1 MAPKTRCKRCGE
13 ELEATVYTY
22 INHLRRHEIEEDESG
37 TIAGLYRGLKKVIE
51 TAVKGLILFLGVLL
65 LVVLFFEFRKNQPI
79 VTPFDVPSDLKDFT
93 GVTVAELLIDEVNNR
108 ISSVP
113 SPSYP
118 GIVGAG
124 TGVGVQTARPE
135 PVRFKR
141 ASPEGLTIKME
152 VGGISLDSFVSY
164 FKGVFGKESEVISGN
179 IIRNGDNIK
188 IISRT
193 NKKGP
198 WSEEGREEDLEIII
212 EKLAEE
218 MAFDIAPN
226 YLKSVELAR
235 FYSNNGRYEEA
246 DITYRKIT
254 TDKSEEKPKN
264 LEETYIEWGKV
275 LSRLKERE
283 EAENKYKEACK
294 IAWDCEE
301 LSFDQCLESYKKADQ
316 EGKDSDVMVE
326 WGVGL
331 SMMGDGK
338 AAIEK
343 YKQAKEIN
351 PRNPRVYAEW
361 GYELFLLNDNEGAIS
376 KFQEFDKNYTKN
388 SNPYDKKGWSDLY
401 NNWGLVLDKL
411 GRYEEAIEKFKRA
424 TQIDPEYYQ
433 AYYNW
438 GLDFYNLAKQ
448 YDAEYKAT
456 NDRAKFNEATDK
468 YYESISKYRRALH
481 INPSYVS
488 AYNNLGLSLNT
499 LEKYGEAVRQYE
511 KAIEIDP
518 NYHLAYYNWGY
529 TLEKQKKYSE
539 AIEKYKK
546 ATEINPNY
554 SLAHYGWGYVLEQ
567 LGKYPEAVQ
576 KYKDAIR
583 TDPNDVYAYEGL
595 VIVSEAMLKE
605 EKNSDEAKKIK
616 GELAQAYE
624 GWGRALDGLG
634 RYDEATE
641 KYRKAD
647 EILDDLSQPKTSG
660 ASEEPADRKG
670 DSVP

>member
-1 MAPKTRCKRCGE
+1 MTPKVRCKRCGE

-22 INHLRRHEIEEDESG
+22 INHLRRHEIEEGEPG
-37 TIAGLYRGLKKVIE
+37 AGVWLYRGLTKIVE
-51 TAVKGLILFLGVLL
+51 TAIKGLIFFLVVLL

-93 GVTVAELLIDEVNNR
+93 GVTVAEILIDEINNR
-108 ISSVP
+108 ISSAP
-113 SPSYP
+113 SPSNP

-124 TGVGVQTARPE
+124 VGVGVQTARPE

-198 WSEEGREEDLEIII
+198 WSEEGREEDLEVII

-218 MAFDIAPN
+218 MAFDMAPN

-254 TDKSEEKPKN
+254 TGKTEEKPEN
-264 LEETYIEWGKV
+264 LKETYIEWGRV
-275 LSRLKERE
+275 LSRLRERE
-283 EAENKYKEACK
+283 EAENKYKEACR
-294 IAWDCEE
+294 IAWDCDE
-301 LSFDQCLESYKKADQ
+301 SFKECLEEYRKADQ
-316 EGKDSDVMVE
+316 DNKNSDVLVE

-331 SMMGDGK
+331 SIMGDSR
-338 AAIEK
+338 AAIKK
-343 YKQAKEIN
+343 YKLAKEIN
-351 PRNPRVYAEW
+351 PKNPRVYAEW
-361 GYELFLLNDNEGAIS
+361 GYELFLLGDNEGAIS
-376 KFQEFDKNYTKN
+376 KFQEFDKDSADLEN
-388 SNPYDKKGWSDLY
+388 SDSYDKRGWSDLY
-401 NNWGLVLDKL
+401 NNWGLVLDKT
-411 GRYEEAIEKFKRA
+411 GRYEEAIGKFKKA
-424 TQIDPEYYQ
+424 TQIDSEYYQ

-438 GLDFYNLAKQ
+438 GLDLYNLAKQ
-448 YDAEYKAT
+448 YDAEYRKT
-456 NDRAKFNEATDK
+456 NDMAKFNEATNK

-481 INPSYVS
+481 INSNYVS
-488 AYNNLGLSLNT
+488 AYNNLGLNLNT
-499 LEKYGEAVRQYE
+499 LEKYEEAIRQY
-511 KAIEIDP
+511 KRAIEIDP

-539 AIEKYKK
+539 AIEKYKR

-554 SLAHYGWGYVLEQ
+554 SLAHYSWGYVLEQ
-567 LGKYPEAVQ
+567 LGNYPEAVQ
-576 KYKDAIR
+576 KYKDVIKI
-583 TDPNDVYAYEGL
+583 DPNDVYAYEGWA
-595 VIVSEAMLKE
+595 IVSEAILKE
-605 EKNSDEAKKIK
+605 AKSGDEAERIK

-624 GWGRALDGLG
+624 GWGRALEKAGN
-634 RYDEATE
+634 YEEADK
-641 KYRKAD
+641 KYKKAD
-647 EILDDLSQPKTSG
+647 ELRGFSKSKAPDIGVGQ
-660 ASEEPADRKG
+660 RG
-670 DSVP
+670 DIIP